1 MKLTSLHLLLTY
13 ACNSECEHCFVWG
26 GPKQSGTMTLRD
38 IRDILRQ
45 GLELGTLESMYFEGG
60 EPFLYYPVL
69 ARGVQ
74 DAAASGLTTGAITN
88 AYWATDVPDAAEWLR
103 GFHGALHELWVS
115 NDLYHAEEEPSPEVR
130 HAMQAAQEL
139 GISCPTIGV
148 AQPGEMAAAA
158 KGQLPEGKSEVMY
171 RGRATRRLA
180 LEAAQHPWQEFTT
193 CPYEDLREPGRV
205 HVDPFG
211 NLHLC
216 QGLSIGNLFRTPLR
230 DICATYDPDTHPV
243 IGPLLRGGPARL
255 VQQFA
260 LAHRDT
266 YADACHECYDA
277 RLALR
282 ERFPEVLTPDGMYGA
297 AGTA

>member
-13 ACNSECEHCFVWG
+13 ACNAECEHCFVWG
-26 GPKQSGTMTLRD
+26 SPKQSGTMTLHD

-45 GLELGTLESMYFEGG
+45 GHELGTIESVYFEGG

-74 DAAASGLTTGAITN
+74 DAAASGLRTGAITN
-88 AYWATDVPDAAEWLR
+88 CYWATDVPDAVEWLR
-103 GFHGALHELWVS
+103 GFRGALHELWVS
-115 NDLYHAEEEPSPEVR
+115 SDLYHADQELCPAVR

-139 GISCPTIGV
+139 GISCTTISV
-148 AQPGEMAAAA
+148 AQAGDMAAVAA
-158 KGQLPEGKSEVMY
+158 KGQLPAGKSEVMY

-180 LEAAQHPWQEFTT
+180 LEAAQHPWPKFTT
-193 CPYEDLREPGRV
+193 CPHEDLREPGRV

-216 QGLSIGNLFRTPLR
+216 QGLSVGNLFRTPLR
-230 DICATYDPDTHPV
+230 DICAAYDPETHPV
-243 IGPLLRGGPARL
+243 VGPLLRGGPAGL
-255 VQQFA
+255 LQHYG
-260 LAHRDT
+260 LAHRST

-282 ERFPEVLTPDGMYGA
+282 GRFPEVLASDGMYGV
-297 AGTA
+297 GLG

>member
-13 ACNSECEHCFVWG
+13 ACNCECEHCFVWG
-26 GPKQSGTMTLRD
+26 SPKQSGTMTLRD

-45 GLELGTLESMYFEGG
+45 GLELGTLESIYFEGG

-69 ARGVQ
+69 ARAVR
-74 DAAASGLTTGAITN
+74 DAAASGLRTGAITN
-88 AYWATDVPDAAEWLR
+88 SYWATDVRDAVEWLR

-115 NDLYHAEEEPSPEVR
+115 SDLYHGEEELCPNVR
-130 HAMQAAQEL
+130 HAMQAAQEM
-139 GISCPTIGV
+139 GIPCPTISV
-148 AQPGEMAAAA
+148 AQPGETGAVFE
-158 KGQLPEGKSEVMY
+158 GQLLAGKSEVMY
-171 RGRATRRLA
+171 RGRATQRLA
-180 LEAAQHPWQEFTT
+180 LEAGQHPWHEFVT

-230 DICATYDPDTHPV
+230 DICAAYDPEAHAV
-243 IGPLLRGGPARL
+243 VGPLLRGGPAGL
-255 VQQFA
+255 LQHYG
-260 LAHRDT
+260 LAHRTT
-266 YADACHECYDA
+266 YADACHACYEA

-282 ERFPEVLTPDGMYGA
+282 ERFPDVLTPDEMYGV
-297 AGTA
+297 GLE